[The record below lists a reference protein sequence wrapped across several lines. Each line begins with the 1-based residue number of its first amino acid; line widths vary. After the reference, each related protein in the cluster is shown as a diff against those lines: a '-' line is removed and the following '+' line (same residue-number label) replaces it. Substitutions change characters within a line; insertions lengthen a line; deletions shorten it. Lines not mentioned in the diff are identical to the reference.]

1 VSPALLKASL
11 TLLVCLLLFLV
22 VQRWLHR
29 EIQAV
34 LLILTGRQDVV
45 IGLFSLLFLPGV
57 LLHEGS
63 HYLAACLLGVK
74 TGRFS
79 VLPQRLPNGR
89 LRLGYVETAQ
99 TNIIKDALIGAAPL
113 FSGGAALIYLGI
125 FRLGFLSLGQ
135 FVQAGEW
142 QNLWRALPDLPRQPD
157 FWLWAYLAFTI
168 SSTMLP
174 SASDR
179 RAWLP
184 IGLALAVLFGLL
196 AAVGA
201 AHWMAAQLA
210 SGMPVM
216 LSGLNL
222 VFGTSLVLHIA
233 LGIPTWGLRLSLSR
247 LLGVE
252 VTTAA

>member
-1 VSPALLKASL
+1 MSPALLQASI
-11 TLLVCLLLFLV
+11 TLLVCLLMFLV

-63 HYLAACLLGVK
+63 HYLTACLLGVK

-89 LRLGYVETAQ
+89 LRLGYVETEQ
-99 TNIIKDALIGAAPL
+99 TNLIKDALIGAAPL

-142 QNLWRALPDLPRQPD
+142 QNLWDALLVLPNQPD

-184 IGLALAVLFGLL
+184 IGLALAALAGVL

-201 AHWMAAQLA
+201 ANWLALQLVN
-210 SGMPVM
+210 GLPVM

-222 VFGTSLVLHIA
+222 VFGTSLILHVA
-233 LGIPTWGLRLSLSR
+233 LGIPIWGLRHSLSR

-252 VTTAA
+252 VTSTA